1 MYFEKDSVH
10 VFENKVSLK
19 GRVKKVIRKWP
30 FFKITFA
37 ISKLSLYDSGHQMLL
52 KKSNVQNGRVYMG

>member
-1 MYFEKDSVH
+1 MHFEKDNVH
-10 VFENKVSLK
+10 VFENKVFLK

-37 ISKLSLYDSGHQMLL
+37 ISKLLLYDSGHQILL
-52 KKSNVQNGRVYMG
+52 KKSNVQSGRIYMV